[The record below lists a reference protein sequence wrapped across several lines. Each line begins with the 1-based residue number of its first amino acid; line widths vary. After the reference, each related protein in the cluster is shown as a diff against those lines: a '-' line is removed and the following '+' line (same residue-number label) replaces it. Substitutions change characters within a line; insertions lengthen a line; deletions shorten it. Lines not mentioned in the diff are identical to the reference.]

1 MLLAIREDF
10 FFLILSKSKIQNK
23 NGKLSKET

>member
-1 MLLAIREDF
+1 MLLALREDF

-23 NGKLSKET
+23 KEKWLAK